1 MHCPVRG
8 REHICNYRYGSNV
21 MSGNQNMLLGY
32 GTSPVVERAVFFSN
46 SDASPWLFAYKFNT
60 SSGFGTRYANPATL
74 PSGGTSTQG
83 IAVSAAGTEVI
94 QTTST
99 SPGQN
104 AYRFTIAAGWGTK
117 YAAPSTALSNATG
130 ISLSPSETAIGIAM
144 GGGGS
149 LACAY
154 RWSTSGWG
162 TRYTN
167 PASVPGQI
175 YDVCFNPDETA
186 ILMGCDSGPVIV
198 AYRWSSAGFGTK
210 YSNPASLP
218 TTDSSFTAGNT
229 VQFHPNNNACM
240 IGFGV
245 TPFLTSYQWSSAGF
259 GTKYALPASP
269 PTASVYSSYYSTDGN
284 FLFTSPDSSASGNM
298 AVSYA
303 WSTSGYGTK
312 YTNTALL
319 TGAYPYDMVVTKDDK
334 ALVMGG
340 AGTPFIFALR
350 WSSSGFGGR
359 YASPSSSP
367 TTRSFG
373 IAVT

>member
-210 YSNPASLP
+210 Y
-218 TTDSSFTAGNT
+218 
-229 VQFHPNNNACM
+229 
-240 IGFGV
+240 
-245 TPFLTSYQWSSAGF
+245 
-259 GTKYALPASP
+259 ALPASP